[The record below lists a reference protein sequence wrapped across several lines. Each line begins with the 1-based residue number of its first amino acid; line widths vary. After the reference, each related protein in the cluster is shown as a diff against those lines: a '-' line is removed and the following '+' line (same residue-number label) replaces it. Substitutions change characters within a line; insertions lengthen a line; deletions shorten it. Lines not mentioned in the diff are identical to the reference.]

1 MMTQREYLKDLVYQ
15 VNGAAIE
22 VHRALG
28 PGLLENIYQRCL
40 VHELS
45 LRKIEFKSE
54 VNLPIYY
61 KGAEINASLRCD
73 FIIEDMLVVELK
85 AVETVLPIHKAQL
98 LTYMKLLRKPMGLML
113 NFNCTHIYSE
123 GQKTYV
129 NEYFEE
135 LF

>member
-1 MMTQREYLKDLVYQ
+1 MLTPKEYLKDLVYQ

-28 PGLLENIYQRCL
+28 PGLLEKIYQQCL
-40 VHELS
+40 EHELS
-45 LRKIEFKSE
+45 LRDINFKSE
-54 VNLPIYY
+54 FNLPIHY
-61 KGAEINASLRCD
+61 KNVQIDASLRCD
-73 FIIEDMLVVELK
+73 FLIEDMLVVELK

-98 LTYMKLLRKPMGLML
+98 LTYMKLLRKPMGLMI

>member
-1 MMTQREYLKDLVYQ
+1 MFTPKEYFKDLVYR

-22 VHRALG
+22 VHKTLG
-28 PGLLENIYQRCL
+28 PGLLESVYHQCL
-40 VHELS
+40 AHELS
-45 LRKIEFKSE
+45 YRDIAFKSE
-54 VNLPIYY
+54 VNLLVNY
-61 KGAEINASLRCD
+61 KGLEIDTLLRCD
-73 FIIEDMLVVELK
+73 FLIEDNLVVELK
-85 AVETVLPIHKAQL
+85 AVESVLPIHKAQI
-98 LTYMKLLRKPMGLML
+98 LTYMKLLRKPMGLMI